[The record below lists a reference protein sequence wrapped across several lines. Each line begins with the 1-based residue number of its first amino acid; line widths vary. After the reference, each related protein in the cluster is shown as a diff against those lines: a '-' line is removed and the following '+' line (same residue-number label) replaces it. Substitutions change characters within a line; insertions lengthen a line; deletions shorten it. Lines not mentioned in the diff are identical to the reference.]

1 MNPTAVVKMLLLS
14 DPRCFQKLKQNGAQY
29 VFDMINGFFLI
40 IVASYHKLISK
51 KKKIEA
57 VVHVEKKN

>member
-14 DPRCFQKLKQNGAQY
+14 DPHCFQKLKQNGAQY

-51 KKKIEA
+51 KKK
-57 VVHVEKKN
+57 K

>member
-51 KKKIEA
+51 KKK
-57 VVHVEKKN
+57 K